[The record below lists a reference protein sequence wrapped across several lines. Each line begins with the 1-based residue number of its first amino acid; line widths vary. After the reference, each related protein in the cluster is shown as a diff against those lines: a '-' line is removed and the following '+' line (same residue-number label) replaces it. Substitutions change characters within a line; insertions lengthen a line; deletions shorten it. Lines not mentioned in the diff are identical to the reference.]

1 MMKLLCAMVLCT
13 TASLAGAQAEPYPSK
28 PIRVVVPFGPGS
40 GADIHGRFYADLLGK
55 SLKATVYVEN
65 KPGASGSIGMQ
76 SVKSAPPD
84 GYSIAVVSPS
94 LVVAPIMT
102 RNAGYQVDD
111 FQPIAG
117 IAKGAIGFF
126 VRADSR
132 HTSLNDMLAEARK
145 GRQALNIGTYA
156 GSYQIGAAWLSM
168 LSGTKLANIPYRGAS
183 QAVTDMLGGNLDLL
197 SADFNAMNSLVR
209 EGKLRA
215 LAIAADRRLPEL
227 PGVPTVKET
236 YAEYENYIWIGL
248 VVRTGTPA
256 PVMERLSRA
265 MKTVMDSQESREHL
279 SRLGWQPMGL
289 DAAGMQRFIA
299 AESRRYEGVAQA
311 TGIQPE

>member
-13 TASLAGAQAEPYPSK
+13 TACLAAAQAEPYPSR

-40 GADIHGRFYADLLGK
+40 GADIHGRFYADMLGK
-55 SLKATVYVEN
+55 ALKATVYLEN

-76 SVKSAPPD
+76 SIKSAPAD

-102 RNAGYQVDD
+102 RNAGYKVDE

-145 GRQALNIGTYA
+145 DRQALNIGTYA

-168 LSGTKLANIPYRGAS
+168 LSGAKLANIPYRGAS

-215 LAIAADRRLPEL
+215 LAVAAGSRLPEL

-256 PVMERLSRA
+256 PVMERLARA
-265 MKTVMDSQESREHL
+265 MKTVMDSKESQEHL

-299 AESRRYEGVAQA
+299 AESRRYESVAQA